1 MQLKKL
7 SNSFISSKLSA
18 ADFDRYV
25 LTPYMAIP
33 VFIIWLI
40 LFFKEVHFDAHKAFE
55 KYLLK

>member
-7 SNSFISSKLSA
+7 SNSFIPSKLSA
-18 ADFDRYV
+18 ADFDTYV

>member
-7 SNSFISSKLSA
+7 SNSFIPSKLSA
-18 ADFDRYV
+18 TDFDTYV
-25 LTPYMAIP
+25 LTPYMA
-33 VFIIWLI
+33 IWLI